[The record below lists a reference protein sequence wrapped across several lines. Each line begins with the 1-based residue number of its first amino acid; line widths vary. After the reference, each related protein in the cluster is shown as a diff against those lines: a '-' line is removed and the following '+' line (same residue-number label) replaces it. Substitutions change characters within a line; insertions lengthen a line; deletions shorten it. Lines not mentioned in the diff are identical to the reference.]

1 MKCASTTASAARFP
15 LYGEY
20 DAHDAGARRL
30 SRRTGLRHACRGL
43 VSPLRADCI
52 MRAAVVNAQKATLGT
67 ASLTATVGNDRFPLM
82 TRAATQTFGA
92 AQSDT
97 GTVLI
102 TVLWAYHAPTARNG
116 PR

>member
-1 MKCASTTASAARFP
+1 
-15 LYGEY
+15 
-20 DAHDAGARRL
+20 
-30 SRRTGLRHACRGL
+30 
-43 VSPLRADCI
+43 
-52 MRAAVVNAQKATLGT
+52 MRIDVVNASKATLGM
-67 ASLTATVGNDRFPLM
+67 ASLTATAGNDRFPRM

-97 GTVLI
+97 GTVMI